1 MAFVMLVNIG
11 LRICCKLLLT
21 IMSLVWNIFDIG
33 IYSKLY
39 LITTHFERH
48 LFKMKDFLFYETS
61 DCLFAILCMILL
73 MPIFRDPI
81 RVFLFFIACYILINS
96 TITYENKGR
105 IRMRDILDYKFIS
118 GFVITMYIIG
128 RFSAM
133 I

>member
-1 MAFVMLVNIG
+1 MLLNIG

-21 IMSLVWNIFDIG
+21 IIPLVWNIFDIG
-33 IYSKLY
+33 IYSKLH
-39 LITTHFERH
+39 LISPTHFERH

-61 DCLFAILCMILL
+61 DCLFAILCTMLL
-73 MPIFRDPI
+73 MTIFRDSI

-118 GFVITMYIIG
+118 GFVITMYIKG